1 MTIPFK
7 TFSKHLTEKASAN
20 VSVFDGAV
28 ADKGRIFSAGDLAS
42 FGAAGWG
49 GSSSNPKDNPMY
61 KYFATNISNANIKTK
76 LTLNLLRATPGLM
89 SDVLGDGDGS
99 LDNDGGNE
107 TGGLPSFILP
117 GDDGEEGELG
127 GDVIGGSVSGGGSVS
142 DGGSVSG
149 GGGYS
154 GMTTDALYFGDPGD
168 DETKKNIYRAALA
181 HQKDAQARWKQLKT
195 WVTSFGVDPKIQSKI
210 TSSTTVLGVNTPSV
224 MKNLKKGKE

>member
-7 TFSKHLTEKASAN
+7 LFSKHLTEKAAAN

-42 FGAAGWG
+42 FGTAGWG
-49 GSSSNPKDNPMY
+49 GTNSNPKDNPMY
-61 KYFATNISNANIKTK
+61 KYFATNISNANTQTK
-76 LTLNLLRATPGLM
+76 LTFNLLRATPGLM
-89 SDVLGDGDGS
+89 SDVLRDGEGSSDDGE
-99 LDNDGGNE
+99 NE
-107 TGGLPSFILP
+107 TGGLPSFILT
-117 GDDGEEGELG
+117 GDEGEGELDGDASG
-127 GDVIGGSVSGGGSVS
+127 GD
-142 DGGSVSG
+142 
-149 GGGYS
+149 YS

-181 HQKDAQARWKQLKT
+181 KQKDAQARWKQLKT

-210 TSSTTVLGVNTPSV
+210 TSSTTVLGVNTPSI

>member
-7 TFSKHLTEKASAN
+7 TFSKHLTEKAAAN
-20 VSVFDGAV
+20 VSIFDGEV
-28 ADKGRIFSAGDLAS
+28 AGKGKIFSAGDLAS
-42 FGAAGWG
+42 FGGAGWG
-49 GSSSNPKDNPMY
+49 GTNSNPKDNLMY

-89 SDVLGDGDGS
+89 SDVLGDGEGSSDDGE
-99 LDNDGGNE
+99 NE
-107 TGGLPSFILP
+107 TGGLLSFMLT
-117 GDDGEEGELG
+117 GDEGEGELDGDASG
-127 GDVIGGSVSGGGSVS
+127 GD
-142 DGGSVSG
+142 
-149 GGGYS
+149 YL

-181 HQKDAQARWKQLKT
+181 KQKDAQARWKQLKT

-210 TSSTTVLGVNTPSV
+210 TSSTTVLGVNTPSI